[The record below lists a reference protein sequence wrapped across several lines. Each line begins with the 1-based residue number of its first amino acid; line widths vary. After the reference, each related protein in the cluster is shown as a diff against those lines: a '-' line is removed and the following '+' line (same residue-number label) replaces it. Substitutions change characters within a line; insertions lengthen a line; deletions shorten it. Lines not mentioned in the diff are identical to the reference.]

1 MVFRMDDTQKSS
13 PLIHIPTI
21 FKRKKQDKQDKQV
34 KQVKQ
39 DKKEKEER
47 AINPMAIRPADMK
60 VSLKTPN
67 KKIDA
72 IKSLFGF

>member
-1 MVFRMDDTQKSS
+1 MVFRMDDKKNQTGISKVFNNI
-13 PLIHIPTI
+13 IHP
-21 FKRKKQDKQDKQV
+21 RKKPEKPDKPEK
-34 KQVKQ
+34 
-39 DKKEKEER
+39 KEER
-47 AINPMAIRPADMK
+47 AVNPMAIRPADMK

>member
-1 MVFRMDDTQKSS
+1 MADIKNQTGISKVFNNI
-13 PLIHIPTI
+13 IHP
-21 FKRKKQDKQDKQV
+21 RKKQEKPDKPEK
-34 KQVKQ
+34 
-39 DKKEKEER
+39 KEER
-47 AINPMAIRPADMK
+47 AVNPMAIRPADMK

>member
-1 MVFRMDDTQKSS
+1 MDDKKNQTGISKVFNNI
-13 PLIHIPTI
+13 IHP
-21 FKRKKQDKQDKQV
+21 RKKQEKPDKPEK
-34 KQVKQ
+34 
-39 DKKEKEER
+39 KEER
-47 AINPMAIRPADMK
+47 AVNPMAIRPADMK

>member
-1 MVFRMDDTQKSS
+1 MDDKKNQTGISKVFNNI
-13 PLIHIPTI
+13 IHP
-21 FKRKKQDKQDKQV
+21 RKKPEKQDKQ
-34 KQVKQ
+34 
-39 DKKEKEER
+39 EKEER
-47 AINPMAIRPADMK
+47 AVNPMAIRPADMK